1 MFLEKPLQALG
12 MTEKQAKVY
21 LAALELG
28 YGSVQDIAQKAG
40 LKRPTAYVII
50 DELVQKGFLSVGPGK
65 RGSSYVAENPDN
77 LKSKLEENKKSLDYA
92 LPFLKAMYSEEK
104 SKPQV
109 RIYEGAEAMRQIYFE
124 TIWKSKTEI
133 LFFSSV
139 KKINEVLPD
148 LLDHWLDHFKENK
161 YQLNTRE
168 LINPDAD
175 SVKYGQRILKINP
188 MAQVR
193 VVSKDAKLFFSDADN
208 AIFDDK
214 IMLVS
219 FKDKLFTTIIQS
231 VVLADSMRALY
242 ELAWAQATP
251 LDKFLESK

>member
-1 MFLEKPLQALG
+1 MFLEKSLQNIDL
-12 MTEKQAKVY
+12 TEKQAKVY

-65 RGSSYVAENPDN
+65 RGSSYVAENPEN
-77 LKSKLEENKKSLDYA
+77 FKSKLEEKKKSLDYA
-92 LPFLKAMYSEEK
+92 LPFLRAMYSEEK

-109 RIYEGAEAMRQIYFE
+109 RVYEGVEAMRQIYFE

-139 KKINEVLPD
+139 KKIYEVLPD
-148 LLDHWLDHFKENK
+148 LLDHWLEHSKEK
-161 YQLNTRE
+161 QYQLNTRE
-168 LINPDAD
+168 LINPDAK
-175 SVKYGQRILKINP
+175 SLEYGRRALKINP
-188 MAQVR
+188 VAQVR
-193 VVSKDAKLFFSDADN
+193 VVPKDAKIFFSDTDN

-231 VVLADSMRALY
+231 AVLADSMRALY
-242 ELAWAQATP
+242 ELAWAQAVS
-251 LDKFLESK
+251 LDKLLESK